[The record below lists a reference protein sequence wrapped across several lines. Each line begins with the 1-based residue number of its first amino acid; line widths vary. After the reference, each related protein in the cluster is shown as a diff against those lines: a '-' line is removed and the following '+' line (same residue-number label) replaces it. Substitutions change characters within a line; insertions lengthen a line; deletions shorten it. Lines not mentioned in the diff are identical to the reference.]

1 MNDERR
7 TSWIRVITWV
17 PVAVAIMFA
26 AGKGASALLAVKA
39 YAQRTVVVTG
49 SAKKR
54 ITSDLGEWESRITTE
69 NADWAAGYRD
79 LATQIGKL
87 TAWLESQGIKK
98 EEIRVGSA
106 TRTENLRTEVTGSGE
121 TRLER
126 QVRDG
131 WTTTQSVV
139 VRSSDVA
146 KIERL
151 SREVTALIDQGVAVD
166 SFAPAWFYTKL
177 GDLKI
182 EMLAEAAKDA
192 RTRADRMVAAVGQ
205 GSPDDAPPRLELR
218 NIDMGVINVN
228 PSNSTQTTW
237 DGNNDTSS
245 LEKDIITIVHGTFD
259 LR

>member
-1 MNDERR
+1 MTDDRR
-7 TSWIRVITWV
+7 TSWIRVLTWV
-17 PVAVAIMFA
+17 PLSAAIIAAAVIGTNGVMR
-26 AGKGASALLAVKA
+26 VKS

-79 LATQIGKL
+79 LTTQTGKL
-87 TAWLESQGIKK
+87 VAWLESQGLKK
-98 EEIRVGSA
+98 DQIRVGSA
-106 TRTENLRTEVTGSGE
+106 TRSENIRTEVTGSGE

-126 QVRDG
+126 QVRTG
-131 WTTTQSVV
+131 WTTTQSITV
-139 VRSSDVA
+139 SAPDVA
-146 KIERL
+146 LIERL
-151 SREVTALIDQGVAVD
+151 SREVTGLIDQGIAVE
-166 SFAPAWFYTKL
+166 SYSPAWFYTKL

-192 RTRADRMVAAVGQ
+192 RTRADRMVQAVG
-205 GSPDDAPPRLELR
+205 GNEDEDAARLQLR

-228 PSNSTQTTW
+228 PANSTQTTW
-237 DGNNDTSS
+237 DGNNDTTS

-259 LR
+259 LK